1 LVIFDEFIEAQQA
14 GSKKKDGTAKRTS
27 LNSVKVLKICTQIN
41 QELEQPQKVIV
52 LIRLLEFIY
61 SSDEIS
67 EQENEFVVTVADTF
81 NISVEEFNQLRAFIE
96 DTAEKIPN
104 TPNILVINN
113 KENGYEN
120 ACKHI
125 YCDALSSDVRVIQ
138 IDSVG
143 MYALRI
149 YGNIEL
155 QLNGQGISKERV
167 HILTPG
173 SSLRNSRVKPIYY
186 SDIIGRFLA
195 DGSQARISFEAKNIE
210 YKFKGG
216 KLGLR
221 NINIREEGGK
231 LIGIMGGSGAGK
243 STLLNVLNGVE
254 VPSGG
259 QVLINGKNIH
269 IEKKFVEGVIGHV
282 TQDDLLIEEL
292 TVYQNLFYNAKLC
305 FGNLT
310 DDEIAKKC
318 HSLLS

>member
-1 LVIFDEFIEAQQA
+1 
-14 GSKKKDGTAKRTS
+14 
-27 LNSVKVLKICTQIN
+27 
-41 QELEQPQKVIV
+41 
-52 LIRLLEFIY
+52 
-61 SSDEIS
+61 
-67 EQENEFVVTVADTF
+67 
-81 NISVEEFNQLRAFIE
+81 
-96 DTAEKIPN
+96 
-104 TPNILVINN
+104 
-113 KENGYEN
+113 
-120 ACKHI
+120 
-125 YCDALSSDVRVIQ
+125 
-138 IDSVG
+138 

-155 QLNGQGISKERV
+155 QLNGQGISKDRI

-195 DGSQARISFEAKNIE
+195 DSSKARISFEAKNIE

-221 NINIREEGGK
+221 NINIREESGK

-269 IEKKFVEGVIGHV
+269 VEKNSLKE
-282 TQDDLLIEEL
+282 LLD
-292 TVYQNLFYNAKLC
+292 T
-305 FGNLT
+305 
-310 DDEIAKKC
+310 
-318 HSLLS
+318 LLKTIY